1 MGRAINNENAIDRLE
16 IEVTKLK
23 GEMKELQDVVEE
35 LSRSLV
41 STKQVHHVDM
51 DEIRE
56 SCGEPPVG
64 KRKKTTKVEKSNA
77 EA

>member
-41 STKQVHHVDM
+41 STKQVHHLD
-51 DEIRE
+51 DEE
-56 SCGEPPVG
+56 FTPPAG
-64 KRKKTTKVEKSNA
+64 KRKRVKVEKSNA